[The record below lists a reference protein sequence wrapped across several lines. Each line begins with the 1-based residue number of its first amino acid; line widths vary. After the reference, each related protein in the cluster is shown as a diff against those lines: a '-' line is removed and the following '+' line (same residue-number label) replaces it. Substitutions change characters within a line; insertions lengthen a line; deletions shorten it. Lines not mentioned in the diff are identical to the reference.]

1 LKKLDIKPI
10 YEYFK
15 KCNNFDAD
23 ILAKNGLFRADDK
36 DIIVNFDDNKIE
48 LLKEIK

>member
-1 LKKLDIKPI
+1 LRKLNIKPI

-15 KCNNFDAD
+15 KYNNFDAD
-23 ILAKNGLFRADDK
+23 RLAKNSLFRADDK
-36 DIIVNFDDNKIE
+36 DIVVNFDDNKIE